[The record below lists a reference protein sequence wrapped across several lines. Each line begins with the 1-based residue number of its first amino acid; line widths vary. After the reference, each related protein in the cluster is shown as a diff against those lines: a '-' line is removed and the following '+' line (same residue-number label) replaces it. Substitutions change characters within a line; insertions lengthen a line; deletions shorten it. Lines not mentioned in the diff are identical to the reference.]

1 MKLSKRE
8 SEALEMLK
16 HNYRAMIMVE
26 ARLDL
31 EADNSNG
38 NNYILKAW
46 HGSIKS
52 VNKDTIKLIRK
63 LEAD

>member
-38 NNYILKAW
+38 NNYILKA
-46 HGSIKS
+46 
-52 VNKDTIKLIRK
+52 
-63 LEAD
+63 